1 MVTNV
6 PPIVDAAGLAALRE
20 THEVVLADVRW
31 SLDGLHG
38 HDTYLEGHLPGAVYV
53 DLPEVLS
60 GPGEVTEGR
69 NPLPSPDA
77 FAAGLGGLGIGHD
90 LVVVAY
96 DQAGGGSAGRL
107 VWLLRVI
114 GQPAT
119 LLSGGLAAWEGELET
134 GPVVRPPVD
143 RHAVPWP
150 SARFAD
156 ADEVAALAVDPSA
169 VVVDARAPARYRG
182 ELEPV
187 DPRPGH
193 IPGAVN
199 LPQTDNLA
207 ADGTLLPDAEL
218 RRRWEPTGAFDAHE
232 VVAYCGSGVSAALDL
247 LALERLGVAG
257 RLYVGSWSGWSADPD
272 RPAATGD
279 APG

>member
-1 MVTNV
+1 VVTNV
-6 PPIVDAAGLAALRE
+6 PPIVDAAALAALRE

-31 SLDGLHG
+31 SLDGRHG
-38 HDTYLEGHLPGAVYV
+38 RDTYLEGHLPGAVYV
-53 DLPEVLS
+53 DLPGVLS

-119 LLSGGLAAWEGELET
+119 LLSGGLAAWEGELEA
-134 GPVVRPPVD
+134 GPVVRAPVD
-143 RHAVPWP
+143 RHVVPWP

-156 ADEVAALAVDPSA
+156 ADEVAALAVAPSA
-169 VVVDARAPARYRG
+169 LVVDARAEARYRG
-182 ELEPV
+182 EVEPV

-207 ADGTLLPDAEL
+207 ADGTLLPDEEL
-218 RRRWEPTGAFDAHE
+218 RRRWEPTGALDAHE

-247 LALERLGVAG
+247 LVLERLGVEG